1 MTYPVFTTGEILR
14 AADMNAV
21 GLWKITTVTM
31 TNSLTNIA
39 NCFSSNYENY
49 LVTINFTATSANQF
63 VGFQFSNGGTPVTL
77 GNYKYAFQTTTAG
90 GVASSLASTSNTG
103 VVLGFTGTA
112 SPNGSS
118 ILTIFQPNISG
129 RTYGSQQR
137 YEFDSATFN
146 SRQGM
151 FVYDAVTAFD
161 GLTIITGGSNIGATI
176 TIYGY
181 QK

>member
-1 MTYPVFTTGEILR
+1 MPVPNFSPGEILT
-14 AADMNAV
+14 AGAMDAI

-49 LVTINFTATSANQF
+49 LVTINYTATSANQF
-63 VGFQFSNGGTPVTL
+63 VGFQFSNGGTPVNL

-118 ILTIFQPNISG
+118 IVTIFQPNISG

-151 FVYDAVTAFD
+151 FVYDAITAFD